1 MHLIKKQTEKIQ
13 PNLTQRISFQIIH
26 MKGLFYH
33 HEKKEKSGKI
43 IISKSIWVKGSEY
56 IVNLFYMIKF
66 HFQKQC
72 PPPQAKVWPQCIYAL
87 TYQKAQA

>member
-1 MHLIKKQTEKIQ
+1 MEIIFTNSIRELAQDLLFFRMHLIKKQTEKIQ

-43 IISKSIWVKGSEY
+43 IISKSIWVKSREY
-56 IVNLFYMIKF
+56 IVNLF
-66 HFQKQC
+66 
-72 PPPQAKVWPQCIYAL
+72 
-87 TYQKAQA
+87 T